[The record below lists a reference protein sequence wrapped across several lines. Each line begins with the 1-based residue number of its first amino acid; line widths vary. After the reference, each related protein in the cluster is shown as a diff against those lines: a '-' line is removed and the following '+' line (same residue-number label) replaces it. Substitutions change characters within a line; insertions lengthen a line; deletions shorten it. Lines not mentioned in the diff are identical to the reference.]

1 MRFARGGWPSFC
13 SASTKEA
20 TIAGKDQKKLPPET
34 PDLIRKHGI
43 VQAGRMVGMTAP
55 GLRYRAEREGWPLA
69 KERAAQ
75 KISPAPEEVSEVEML
90 RARVKELEK
99 AVKRDRKEHVYD
111 ERVTAA
117 VEANLQR
124 VKPKF
129 KAPPLKN
136 ARKGSK
142 TGHEFV
148 LLLSDLHAGEQVSLE
163 ETGGINSYNWDIMLK
178 RLGKLRESIA
188 SYQANRP
195 YTIDRLRIFALG
207 DQLSGNIHAELEAT
221 NEIPLAE
228 ATVQLGA
235 DTAEY
240 VESFTEIFP
249 EVTFDGVVGN
259 HPRSHKKPWAKQGF
273 DNADWTSYHI
283 AAQSLRKHERVTFDI
298 PKSSQHQVTIAGRWN
313 GVLFHGDG
321 IRSTMPGV
329 PWGGV
334 TRRVNALAPSY
345 LAIGTQV
352 HYWFLGH
359 FHQANWVQTNAG
371 WIAMNGSVKGP
382 DEYSMKAFGGGA
394 PAQQVLLTFHPE
406 HGATDFSVIDL

>member
-1 MRFARGGWPSFC
+1 MA
-13 SASTKEA
+13 EA
-20 TIAGKDQKKLPPET
+20 TKHKYPPDEECRQRN
-34 PDLIRKHGI
+34 LKHGAQVVARQLGI
-43 VQAGRMVGMTAP
+43 PPSTYKSHCQKRGIPTASETTAP
-55 GLRYRAEREGWPLA
+55 TPL
-69 KERAAQ
+69 E
-75 KISPAPEEVSEVEML
+75 IPEEVSELEVL
-90 RARVKELEK
+90 RQRIKELEK
-99 AVKRDRKEHVYD
+99 VTKRDRKEHVYD

-117 VEANLQR
+117 VEANLLR
-124 VKPKF
+124 VQPKF

-148 LLLSDLHAGEQVSLE
+148 LLLSDLHAGETVSLE
-163 ETGGINSYNWDIMLK
+163 ETGGINSYNWDIMLA
-178 RLGKLRESIA
+178 RLAKLRESIA
-188 SYQANRP
+188 SYQDNRP
-195 YTIDRLRIFALG
+195 YPISKLRIFALG

-259 HPRSHKKPWAKQGF
+259 HPRAHKKPWAKQGF
-273 DNADWTSYHI
+273 DNADWTAYHI
-283 AAQSLRKHERVTFDI
+283 AAQTLRKNDRIKFDI
-298 PKSSQHQVTIAGRWN
+298 PKSSQHQVTIADRWN

-321 IRSTMPGV
+321 IRSSMPGV

-345 LAIGTQV
+345 LAIGHQI

-371 WIAMNGSVKGP
+371 WIGMNGSVKGP
-382 DEYSMKAFGGGA
+382 DEYSLKAFGGGA